1 MENIRC
7 AVYPGTF
14 DPLTNGHLS
23 LIRRTRE
30 LFDRVIVAVALE
42 TPKTPLFSQEERVDL
57 ARKAIGDVSGIQVEP
72 FNGLLVDYV
81 AQRGSTIIIRGLRSI
96 SDFDYE
102 FQLTL
107 MNRKL
112 RREVQTIFLVPDYQ
126 WLYISSSI
134 VKAAAGLGGDVHG
147 LVPDCVERRLKEIY
161 APGAAPK
168 PASRPASSTGD

>member
-1 MENIRC
+1 MEKVRC

-30 LFDRVIVAVALE
+30 LFDRVIVAVARE

-57 ARKAIGDVSGIQVEP
+57 ARKAIGDAPGILVEP
-72 FNGLLVDYV
+72 FDGLLVDYV
-81 AQRGSTIIIRGLRSI
+81 AQRGALVIIRGLRSI

-112 RREVQTIFLVPDYQ
+112 RREVQTLFLVPDYQ

-134 VKAAAGLGGDVHG
+134 VKAAASLGGDVHG
-147 LVPDCVERRLKEIY
+147 LVPDCVERRLKEVY
-161 APGAAPK
+161 AQGDAPK
-168 PASRPASSTGD
+168 SPSCFASSAGG